1 MGGREIV
8 YHDKDIT
15 VYKAEGKERLCQD
28 GRHIIIVV
36 NEHLQSVYEF
46 VSLFSCH
53 VEIGRD

>member
-1 MGGREIV
+1 M